1 VRTQDL
7 MYIYRPITDA
17 GVGLG
22 GWMDAQPTRP
32 ARARLSDEVVMMT
45 GPQVGSSA
53 VHSTES
59 SISSN
64 VSPLTAALL
73 YTGTYS

>member
-1 VRTQDL
+1 MRTQDL

-17 GVGLG
+17 GWV
-22 GWMDAQPTRP
+22 DAQPTRP